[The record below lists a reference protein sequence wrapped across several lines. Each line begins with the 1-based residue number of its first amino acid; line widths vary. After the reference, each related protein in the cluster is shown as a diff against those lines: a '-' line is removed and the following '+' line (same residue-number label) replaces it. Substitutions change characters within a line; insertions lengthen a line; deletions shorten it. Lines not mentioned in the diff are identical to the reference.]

1 MEALKQPFNPRPR
14 ELDPVEGVNW
24 GNQATLRL
32 VSGPTYQNIELVT
45 DILDPADIERI
56 AVKVNGREIV
66 NVTGQDLIDLQE
78 HKKEYVQAGRYV
90 LNFSDMTMRTKLG
103 IRTGELVTLQGE
115 IWFMYIQLKAKTGT
129 AAPMIRARAH
139 TTAASGRTPF
149 DFAERSAAL
158 SIKRLH
164 LKDNTIERVRVLRD
178 EREELN
184 VNKADNAYDL
194 AAAGREQNAGFFS
207 LDFTRC
213 GFGSEARLP
222 TAAMKQLAFEV
233 EKTAAGSIPVLIEAI
248 EQVAVPT
255 AQ

>member
-1 MEALKQPFNPRPR
+1 
-14 ELDPVEGVNW
+14 
-24 GNQATLRL
+24 
-32 VSGPTYQNIELVT
+32 
-45 DILDPADIERI
+45 
-56 AVKVNGREIV
+56 
-66 NVTGQDLIDLQE
+66 
-78 HKKEYVQAGRYV
+78 
-90 LNFSDMTMRTKLG
+90 
-103 IRTGELVTLQGE
+103 
-115 IWFMYIQLKAKTGT
+115 
-129 AAPMIRARAH
+129 ARAH
-139 TTAASGRTPF
+139 TTAAQSQRIYMPRIYSQTWYAASSGRTPF

-184 VNKADNAYDL
+184 VNKTDNAYDL
-194 AAAGREQNAGFFS
+194 ASAGREQNAGFFS
-207 LDFTRC
+207 MDFTRC

-233 EKTAAGSIPVLIEAI
+233 EKTAPGSIPVLIEAI